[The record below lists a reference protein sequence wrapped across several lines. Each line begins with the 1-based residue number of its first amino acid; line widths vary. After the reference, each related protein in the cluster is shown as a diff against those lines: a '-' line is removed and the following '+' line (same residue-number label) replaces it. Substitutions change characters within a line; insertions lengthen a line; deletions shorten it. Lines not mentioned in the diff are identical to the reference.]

1 MDAFQESGY
10 DGAAAPADDA
20 GVASDAAP
28 PYLVIEPLKRTTP
41 LIFASPHSGRRYPAD
56 LLAETRAGI
65 QNLRRSEDAY
75 VDELIGGAAG
85 YGAAVIAATVARA
98 YVDLNRDPAELD
110 PDMYDE
116 RLPSFAAS
124 CSPRVQAGLGA
135 IPRIT
140 GDGQPIYRRKL
151 ALADAE
157 QRLASVHRPYHAAL
171 ARLVADAKESFGCAV
186 LIDCHSMPSCARG
199 AAAPDIVLGDR
210 FGASC
215 HPSVTALVEAT
226 LRRRGYRVARNAPF
240 AGGHTT
246 QMYGR
251 PGQRVHALQIEVS
264 RALYLDEVTLQRSS
278 GFERVRADFTRV
290 AETLA
295 AATLHRSLA

>member
-10 DGAAAPADDA
+10 GGAAAAADDA
-20 GVASDAAP
+20 GAAADEAP

-151 ALADAE
+151 AFADAE
-157 QRLASVHRPYHAAL
+157 QRLASVHRPYHAAV
-171 ARLVADAKESFGCAV
+171 ARLVAEAKEAFGCAV

-246 QMYGR
+246 QIYGR

-278 GFERVRADFTRV
+278 GFDRVRADFTRV